1 MIATQIEKEVAFL
14 CGETICYNLFITLQS
29 KNPEYFVPLAMV
41 CLFTNS
47 RKLQAVFTFPL
58 TKGQNNVN
66 HFFKSE
72 NSEIPFSVLMT
83 SSKNISRNKLK
94 NMPIFFHLVLYKI
107 SWFCT
112 GWVIDKI

>member
-1 MIATQIEKEVAFL
+1 MIATQIEKEVTFL

-66 HFFKSE
+66 HFFRSE

-94 NMPIFFHLVLYKI
+94 MPIFFHLVLYKI

-112 GWVIDKI
+112 GWVINKI